1 MKVIK
6 TTALALLTLLMS
18 ATAAAGHHEKGEGP
32 MLAAKP
38 GQIVIVY
45 YWPCAN
51 VDKGMS
57 LIKEMIAYERDASP
71 YPYSAAPAIHADGA
85 LVSVDVHSS
94 AESMEKAVAWQEAD
108 ATWQAQFA
116 KMAAA
121 CGSADDLSVNVLTM
135 Q

>member
-1 MKVIK
+1 MTVIK
-6 TTALALLTLLMS
+6 TTALALMTLVMS

-38 GQIVIVY
+38 GQTVIVY
-45 YWPCAN
+45 YWPCAD

-57 LIKEMIAYERDASP
+57 LLKEMITYERDASP

-94 AESMEKAVAWQEAD
+94 AESMDKAVAWQEAD
-108 ATWQAQFA
+108 ATWQALFT

>member
-1 MKVIK
+1 MTVIK
-6 TTALALLTLLMS
+6 TTALALMTLLMS
-18 ATAAAGHHEKGEGP
+18 ATAVAGHHETGEGP

-38 GQIVIVY
+38 GQMVIVY
-45 YWPCAN
+45 YWPCAD
-51 VDKGMS
+51 VDNGMS
-57 LIKEMIAYERDASP
+57 LLKEMIVYERDASP
-71 YPYSAAPAIHADGA
+71 FPYSASPAIHADGA

>member
-1 MKVIK
+1 MAVIK
-6 TTALALLTLLMS
+6 TTVLALMTLLIS
-18 ATAAAGHHEKGEGP
+18 TTVAAGHHEKGEGP
-32 MLAAKP
+32 QLAAKP

-45 YWPCAN
+45 HWPCADADN
-51 VDKGMS
+51 GMS
-57 LIKEMIAYERDASP
+57 LLTEMIAYERDASP
-71 YPYSAAPAIHADGA
+71 YPYSASPAIHADGA
-85 LVSVDVHSS
+85 LVSVDVHAS

-121 CGSADDLSVNVLTM
+121 CGSANDLTVNVLTM

>member
-1 MKVIK
+1 MTVIR
-6 TTALALLTLLMS
+6 TTALVLMTLLMS
-18 ATAAAGHHEKGEGP
+18 ATAVAGHHEKGEGP

>member
-1 MKVIK
+1 MKLIK
-6 TTALALLTLLMS
+6 TTALALITLLMS
-18 ATAAAGHHEKGEGP
+18 ATVAAGHHEKGEAP

-45 YWPCAN
+45 YWPCA
-51 VDKGMS
+51 DADTGLT

-71 YPYSAAPAIHADGA
+71 HPYSAAPAIHSDGA

-94 AESMEKAVAWQEAD
+94 TESMEKAVAWQESD
-108 ATWQAQFA
+108 AEWQAQFA

-121 CGSADDLSVNVLTM
+121 CGSADDLSVNILTM

>member
-1 MKVIK
+1 MTVIK
-6 TTALALLTLLMS
+6 TTALALMALLMS

-38 GQIVIVY
+38 GQVVIVY
-45 YWPCAN
+45 YWPCADT
-51 VDKGMS
+51 DKGMS

-94 AESMEKAVAWQEAD
+94 AESMEKALAWQEAD

-116 KMAAA
+116 KMEAA
-121 CGSADDLSVNVLTM
+121 CGSADDLTANVLTM

>member
-6 TTALALLTLLMS
+6 TIALALLTLLMS

-45 YWPCAN
+45 YWPCADA
-51 VDKGMS
+51 DKGMS

-71 YPYSAAPAIHADGA
+71 HPYSAAPAIHADGA

>member
-1 MKVIK
+1 MTVIR
-6 TTALALLTLLMS
+6 TTALALMTLLMS

-57 LIKEMIAYERDASP
+57 LIKEMTAYERDASP
-71 YPYSAAPAIHADGA
+71 YPYSAAPAVHADGA

>member
-1 MKVIK
+1 MTVIK
-6 TTALALLTLLMS
+6 TTALGLMALLIS
-18 ATAAAGHHEKGEGP
+18 ATAVGGHHEKGEGP
-32 MLAAKP
+32 QLAAKP

-45 YWPCAN
+45 HWPCADADN
-51 VDKGMS
+51 GMS
-57 LIKEMIAYERDASP
+57 LLKEMIAYERDASP

-94 AESMEKAVAWQEAD
+94 TESMEKALAWQEGD

-121 CGSADDLSVNVLTM
+121 CGSADDLTVNVLTM

>member
-1 MKVIK
+1 MTVIK
-6 TTALALLTLLMS
+6 TTVLALTALLLS
-18 ATAAAGHHEKGEGP
+18 ATAVAGHHEKGEGP
-32 MLAAKP
+32 QLAAKP

-45 YWPCAN
+45 HWPCA
-51 VDKGMS
+51 DAEKGMS

-71 YPYSAAPAIHADGA
+71 HPYSAAPAIHADGA

-94 AESMEKAVAWQEAD
+94 AESMEKALAWQEAD

-116 KMAAA
+116 KMEAA
-121 CGSADDLSVNVLTM
+121 CGSANDLTVNVLTM

>member
-1 MKVIK
+1 MTLIK
-6 TTALALLTLLMS
+6 TTALALMALLMS

-38 GQIVIVY
+38 GQVVIVY
-45 YWPCAN
+45 YWPCA
-51 VDKGMS
+51 DADTGMS

-94 AESMEKAVAWQEAD
+94 AESMEKAVAWQETD

-116 KMAAA
+116 KMEAA
-121 CGSADDLSVNVLTM
+121 CGSADDLSVNVLSM

>member
-1 MKVIK
+1 MTVIR
-6 TTALALLTLLMS
+6 TTALALMTLLMS

>member
-1 MKVIK
+1 MKLIK
-6 TTALALLTLLMS
+6 MTAPALLALLLS
-18 ATAAAGHHEKGEGP
+18 VTAAAGHHEKGEGP

-45 YWPCAN
+45 YWPCA
-51 VDKGMS
+51 DADSGMS
-57 LIKEMIAYERDASP
+57 LLKEMIAYERDASP
-71 YPYSAAPAIHADGA
+71 HPYSAAPAIHSDGA

-94 AESMEKAVAWQEAD
+94 TESMEKAIAWQEAD

-135 Q
+135 K

>member
-1 MKVIK
+1 MTVIK

-94 AESMEKAVAWQEAD
+94 AQSMEKAVAWQEAD

-121 CGSADDLSVNVLTM
+121 CGSADNLSVNVLTM

>member
-1 MKVIK
+1 MTVIK
-6 TTALALLTLLMS
+6 RTALTLMALLMS
-18 ATAAAGHHEKGEGP
+18 ATVAAAHHEKGEGP

-38 GQIVIVY
+38 GQVVIVY
-45 YWPCAN
+45 YWPCADADN
-51 VDKGMS
+51 GMA
-57 LIKEMIAYERDASP
+57 LLKEMIAYERDASP
-71 YPYSAAPAIHADGA
+71 YPYSASPAFHADGA

-94 AESMEKAVAWQEAD
+94 DGSMEKAVAWQEAD

-135 Q
+135 H

>member
-1 MKVIK
+1 MTMIK
-6 TTALALLTLLMS
+6 TTALARMALLIS
-18 ATAAAGHHEKGEGP
+18 AAAVGGHHEKGEGP
-32 MLAAKP
+32 QLAAKP

-45 YWPCAN
+45 HWPCA
-51 VDKGMS
+51 DADTGMS

-94 AESMEKAVAWQEAD
+94 IESMEKAVAWQEAD
-108 ATWQAQFA
+108 AEWQAQFA

-121 CGSADDLSVNVLTM
+121 CGSADDLTVNVLTM

>member
-1 MKVIK
+1 MTIIK
-6 TTALALLTLLMS
+6 TMGMMLMTLLIS

-45 YWPCAN
+45 YWPCA
-51 VDKGMS
+51 DADEGMS
-57 LIKEMIAYERDASP
+57 ALKEMIAYERGASP
-71 YPYSAAPAIHADGA
+71 HPYSAAPAIHSDGA

-108 ATWQAQFA
+108 SAWQAQFA
-116 KMAAA
+116 KMEAA

>member
-1 MKVIK
+1 MTVIK
-6 TTALALLTLLMS
+6 TTALALMALLIS
-18 ATAAAGHHEKGEGP
+18 AAAVGGHHEKGEGP
-32 MLAAKP
+32 QLAAKP

-45 YWPCAN
+45 HWPCADA
-51 VDKGMS
+51 DKGMS

-108 ATWQAQFA
+108 AQWQAQFA

-121 CGSADDLSVNVLTM
+121 CGSADNLTVNVLTM

>member
-1 MKVIK
+1 MNIK
-6 TTALALLTLLMS
+6 KCLPIFVMGLLIPGL
-18 ATAAAGHHEKGEGP
+18 AAAGHHEDREGVA
-32 MLAAKP
+32 LAAQP
-38 GQIVIVY
+38 GQIMIVY
-45 YWPCAN
+45 HWPCADA
-51 VDKGMS
+51 DKGMS

-94 AESMEKAVAWQEAD
+94 IESMEKAVAWQEAD
-108 ATWQAQFA
+108 AEWQAQFA

-121 CGSADDLSVNVLTM
+121 CGSADDLTVNVLTM

>member
-1 MKVIK
+1 MRVIK
-6 TTALALLTLLMS
+6 TTALALMALLMS
-18 ATAAAGHHEKGEGP
+18 ATAAAAHHEKGEGP

-38 GQIVIVY
+38 GQVVIVY
-45 YWPCAN
+45 YWPCAD
-51 VDKGMS
+51 VDNGMA
-57 LIKEMIAYERDASP
+57 LLKEMIAYERDASP
-71 YPYSAAPAIHADGA
+71 YPYSASPAIHADGA

-94 AESMEKAVAWQEAD
+94 ADSMEKAVAWQEAD

-116 KMAAA
+116 EMAAA

>member
-1 MKVIK
+1 MTAIK
-6 TTALALLTLLMS
+6 TTALALMALLIS
-18 ATAAAGHHEKGEGP
+18 GAVAAGHHEKGEGP

-45 YWPCAN
+45 YWPCA
-51 VDKGMS
+51 DAETGMS
-57 LIKEMIAYERDASP
+57 ELKEMIAYERDASP
-71 YPYSAAPAIHADGA
+71 HPYSAAPAIHSDGA

-108 ATWQAQFA
+108 AAWQAQFA
-116 KMAAA
+116 KMEAA

-135 Q
+135 K

>member
-1 MKVIK
+1 MTMIK
-6 TTALALLTLLMS
+6 TTALALMALLIS
-18 ATAAAGHHEKGEGP
+18 TVAVGGHHEKGEGP
-32 MLAAKP
+32 QLAAKP

-45 YWPCAN
+45 HWPCADA
-51 VDKGMS
+51 DKGMS

-94 AESMEKAVAWQEAD
+94 TESMEKALAWQEGD

-121 CGSADDLSVNVLTM
+121 CGSADDLTVNVLTM

>member
-1 MKVIK
+1 MTMIK
-6 TTALALLTLLMS
+6 TTALALMALLIS
-18 ATAAAGHHEKGEGP
+18 AAAVGGHHEKGEGP
-32 MLAAKP
+32 QLAAKP

-45 YWPCAN
+45 HWPCADT
-51 VDKGMS
+51 DKGMS

-94 AESMEKAVAWQEAD
+94 IESMEKAVAWQEAD
-108 ATWQAQFA
+108 AEWQAQFA

-121 CGSADDLSVNVLTM
+121 CGSADDLTVNVLTM

>member
-1 MKVIK
+1 MTVIK
-6 TTALALLTLLMS
+6 TTALGLMALLIS
-18 ATAAAGHHEKGEGP
+18 ATALGGHHEKGEGP
-32 MLAAKP
+32 KLAATP

-45 YWPCAN
+45 HWPCA
-51 VDKGMS
+51 DADEGMS

-94 AESMEKAVAWQEAD
+94 AESMEKALAWQEAD

-116 KMAAA
+116 KMEAA
-121 CGSADDLSVNVLTM
+121 CGSADDLTANVLTM

>member
-1 MKVIK
+1 MKLIK
-6 TTALALLTLLMS
+6 MTAPALMALLLS

-45 YWPCAN
+45 YWPCA
-51 VDKGMS
+51 DADSGMS
-57 LIKEMIAYERDASP
+57 LLKEMIAYERDASP
-71 YPYSAAPAIHADGA
+71 HPYSAAPAIHSDGA

-94 AESMEKAVAWQEAD
+94 TESMEKAIAWQEAD
-108 ATWQAQFA
+108 ATWQAQLA

>member
-1 MKVIK
+1 MTVIK
-6 TTALALLTLLMS
+6 TTALALLTLLIS
-18 ATAAAGHHEKGEGP
+18 VTAAAGHHEKGEGP

>member
-1 MKVIK
+1 MTVIK
-6 TTALALLTLLMS
+6 TTALALMTLLMS
-18 ATAAAGHHEKGEGP
+18 ATAVAGHHEKGEGP

-38 GQIVIVY
+38 GQMVIVY
-45 YWPCAN
+45 YWPCAD
-51 VDKGMS
+51 VDNGMS
-57 LIKEMIAYERDASP
+57 LLKEMIVYERDASP
-71 YPYSAAPAIHADGA
+71 FPYSASPAIHADGA

-116 KMAAA
+116 EMAAA

>member
-1 MKVIK
+1 MTLIK
-6 TTALALLTLLMS
+6 TTALAMTALLLS
-18 ATAAAGHHEKGEGP
+18 ATVAAGHHEKGEAP

-45 YWPCAN
+45 YWPCA
-51 VDKGMS
+51 DIDSGMS
-57 LIKEMIAYERDASP
+57 LLKEMIAYERDASP
-71 YPYSAAPAIHADGA
+71 HPYSAAPAIHSDGA

>member
-1 MKVIK
+1 MTVIK
-6 TTALALLTLLMS
+6 TTALALMALLMS

-38 GQIVIVY
+38 GQVVIVY
-45 YWPCAN
+45 YWPCADT
-51 VDKGMS
+51 DKGMS

-71 YPYSAAPAIHADGA
+71 HPYSAAPAIHADGA

-94 AESMEKAVAWQEAD
+94 AQSMEKAVAWQETD

-116 KMAAA
+116 KMEVA
-121 CGSADDLSVNVLTM
+121 CGSADDLSVNVLSM

>member
-1 MKVIK
+1 MTIIK
-6 TTALALLTLLMS
+6 TMGMMLMTLLIS

-45 YWPCAN
+45 YWPCA
-51 VDKGMS
+51 DADEGMS
-57 LIKEMIAYERDASP
+57 VLKEMIAYERGASP
-71 YPYSAAPAIHADGA
+71 HPYSAAPAIHSDGA

-94 AESMEKAVAWQEAD
+94 AESMEKAVAWQEANS
-108 ATWQAQFA
+108 AWQAQFA
-116 KMAAA
+116 KMEAA